1 MWRHCIL
8 YNVSETAIYIH
19 YSMINTK
26 LDFKIWS
33 FRYKKDLQDPTTAN
47 LQEDEEIEF
56 EIYDSIWGWAHEI
69 IRVHI

>member
-8 YNVSETAIYIH
+8 YNVSETATYIP

-47 LQEDEEIEF
+47 LQDDEEIEF
-56 EIYDSIWGWAHEI
+56 EIYDSI
-69 IRVHI
+69 

>member
-1 MWRHCIL
+1 M

-26 LDFKIWS
+26 LDVKIWS

-47 LQEDEEIEF
+47 LQDDEEIEF
-56 EIYDSIWGWAHEI
+56 EIYDSI
-69 IRVHI
+69 

>member
-1 MWRHCIL
+1 MKIAPGLQTFTGNKGHCIL

-26 LDFKIWS
+26 LDVNIWS

-47 LQEDEEIEF
+47 LQDDEEIEF
-56 EIYDSIWGWAHEI
+56 EIYDSI
-69 IRVHI
+69 

>member
-1 MWRHCIL
+1 M
-8 YNVSETAIYIH
+8 YNVSETTIYIH

-47 LQEDEEIEF
+47 LQDDEEIEF
-56 EIYDSIWGWAHEI
+56 EIYDSI
-69 IRVHI
+69 